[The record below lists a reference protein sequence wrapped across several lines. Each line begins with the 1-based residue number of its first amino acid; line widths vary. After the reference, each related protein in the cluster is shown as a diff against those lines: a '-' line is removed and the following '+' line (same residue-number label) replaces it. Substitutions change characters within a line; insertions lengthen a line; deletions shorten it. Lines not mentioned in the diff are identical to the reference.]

1 MKLLRDPG
9 VTSEIWQVFI
19 QDASSTE
26 GEGLTGL
33 AHNTSGLTA
42 YYHRNTDG
50 AATAISLV
58 TMTLGTYT
66 SGGFK
71 EIDATHMPG
80 WYQFCPPDAALA
92 TGAKS
97 CGFHLQ
103 GAANMV
109 PLPIE
114 LDMGGDVNV
123 ARVNSTKLQ
132 GDGSSGNKWRPV

>member
-50 AATAISLV
+50 AA
-58 TMTLGTYT
+58 T